1 MSIPALDGFD
11 AGELVTA
18 AKLTQ
23 HTKTAIESAIYYK
36 PFCHIRA
43 GSTQLIPNSSTTVHE
58 LDNVV
63 ADTDS
68 MADSVNYQIVINT
81 PGRYRVDFGNA
92 WDTNTVGVRYAFL
105 YTGTSGTPIAAH
117 GVGAN
122 SGFIRTNASWVL
134 YCNVGERL
142 ELRGNQNSGGSLNA
156 RTDYGGCFLMA
167 EWISL

>member
-1 MSIPALDGFD
+1 MGIPSLAGFD

-18 AKLTQ
+18 AKLTD
-23 HTKTAIESAIYYK
+23 HTKTAIESAVYYK

-43 GSTQLIPNSSTTVHE
+43 AATQQFASNATVQHV
-58 LDNVV
+58 LNAVV

-68 MADSVNYQIVINT
+68 MADLATYQIVINT

-105 YTGTSGTPIAAH
+105 YTDTSGTPIASH

-134 YCNVGERL
+134 YCAAGDRL

-167 EWISL
+167 EWISM